1 MIHLEFSEQD
11 KLDIEYERY
20 NHPHPH
26 VQKKMWVL
34 HLKSSNKISH
44 DLIAELA
51 GVSLNTMRNYFYEF
65 KKGGV
70 AGIKQINFYRPTT
83 KLIEHKE
90 TIEEYFKDT
99 PPATI
104 SEAVAKIEEITGIKR
119 GLTQTAKFLKKIGMK
134 LRKVGSIPANA
145 NNEIKKKNN

>member
-1 MIHLEFSEQD
+1 VHSIEFSEQD

-83 KLIEHKE
+83 KLIE
-90 TIEEYFKDT
+90 